1 MNKRTIPE
9 KVIETITNT
18 IDDKRQEIIKFAQKL
33 VQIPSVVGKEGP
45 IQKFIEKKLESLGLE
60 VDVFEID
67 VKELSKHPFFINLE
81 DYGISY
87 EDRPN
92 VVGKLRGKGGGRSL
106 ILMGHVDTV
115 PVETPSAW
123 TYDPFSGHIEDG
135 KLYGRGA
142 LDQKGGVAAQIM
154 AVESIIEA
162 GYSLKGDVIIENTIE
177 EELGGNGALACAVR
191 GYRADAGIY
200 TEPSGYT
207 IGVSNRGAQ
216 FFRITVPG
224 VATGIEAKWGTPNA
238 IEKAIYLYRAIDYFS
253 LMRQVE
259 VKKLPSY
266 KYYVLEK
273 DDINYLPFGP
283 KDESI
288 VEILNMN
295 IAPAGV
301 CKISGGIWP
310 SSTPEKIVLEGSLE
324 CLPEEDIR
332 EVRERFRDYLLHVS
346 KMDPWLRVNP
356 PKIEWFGLWFESCMT
371 DVNHP
376 IIDLIKKY
384 CSRITGVVPKLKG
397 GGGSDLRCLVKYAN
411 TPSVIF
417 GGGFGGNA
425 HGVDEYLDIESL
437 INSTKILALTIL
449 DYCKIY

>member
-1 MNKRTIPE
+1 MIDE
-9 KVIETITNT
+9 KVSKTV
-18 IDDKRQEIIKFAQKL
+18 IDIIDNKKEEIVKFAQKL
-33 VQIPSVVGKEGP
+33 VQIPSITFQEGQ
-45 IQKFIEKKLESLGLE
+45 IQKYIAKKLENLGLE

-67 VKELSKHPFFINLE
+67 VETLSKHPFFVSLE
-81 DYGISY
+81 DYGVSY
-87 EDRPN
+87 KDRPN
-92 VVGKLRGKGGGRSL
+92 IVGKLKGKGGGRSL

-115 PVETPSAW
+115 PVESPSTW
-123 TYDPFSGHIEDG
+123 THDPFSGYVDVDG

-142 LDQKGGVAAQIM
+142 LDQKGGIAAQIM

-162 GYSLKGDVIIENTIE
+162 GYSLKGDLIIENTIE
-177 EELGGNGALACAVR
+177 EELGGNGALACAVK

-200 TEPSGYT
+200 TEPSGYI
-207 IGVSNRGAQ
+207 IGISNRGAQ

-238 IEKAIYLYRAIDYFS
+238 IEKALYLYRAIDYFS
-253 LMRQVE
+253 LTRQVE
-259 VKKLPSY
+259 ATKFPSY
-266 KYYVLEK
+266 KYYVMEK
-273 DDINYLPFGP
+273 DDISYLPFGP
-283 KDESI
+283 KDETIIELLNQNI
-288 VEILNMN
+288 V
-295 IAPAGV
+295 PTGV

-310 SSTPEKIVLEGSLE
+310 SSTPEKCILEGTLE

-332 EVRERFRDYLLHVS
+332 EVRERFRNYLIQVC
-346 KMDPWLRVNP
+346 KMDEWLRANL

-371 DVNHP
+371 DLNHP
-376 IIDLIKKY
+376 VIDLIGKY
-384 CSRITGVVPKLKG
+384 CYQITGVTPKLKG

-425 HGVDEYLDIESL
+425 HGVDEYLDTQSL

-449 DYCKIY
+449 DWCKIH